1 MEEVVIWH
9 NSRCSKSRNAL
20 NLLEEKNID
29 SKVFNYLESKPTR
42 EQITNVLKLL
52 DINAKDLL
60 RRSEETYKELNLKD
74 INDEDKLIE
83 AMVENP
89 ILIERPII
97 IKGDKAVIARPIENM
112 ELLLKKYM

>member
-9 NSRCSKSRNAL
+9 NPRCSKSRNAL

-29 SKVFNYLESKPTR
+29 SKVYKYLESKPTK
-42 EQITNVLKLL
+42 EEITNILELL
-52 DINAKDLL
+52 SIDAKDLL
-60 RRSEETYKELNLKD
+60 RKSEAIYKELNLKEET
-74 INDEDKLIE
+74 DENKLID

-97 IKGDKAVIARPIENM
+97 INDNKAVIARPIENM

>member
-9 NSRCSKSRNAL
+9 NPRCSKSRNAL

-29 SKVFNYLESKPTR
+29 SKVFNYLESKPTK
-42 EQITNVLKLL
+42 EEITNILKLL
-52 DINAKDLL
+52 SINAKDLL
-60 RRSEETYKELNLKD
+60 RKSEGVYTELNLKEES
-74 INDEDKLIE
+74 DEHKLIN

-97 IKGDKAVIARPIENM
+97 IKGDEAVIARPIENM

>member
-9 NSRCSKSRNAL
+9 NPKCSKSRNAL
-20 NLLEEKNID
+20 NLLEEKNIN
-29 SKVFNYLESKPTR
+29 SKIFNYLESKPTK
-42 EQITNVLKLL
+42 EEIINILKMLN
-52 DINAKDLL
+52 INAKDLL
-60 RRSEETYKELNLKD
+60 RKGETIYKELNLKD
-74 INDEDKLIE
+74 ENDENKLIN

-97 IKGDKAVIARPIENM
+97 IDNNKAVIARPIENM

>member
-9 NSRCSKSRNAL
+9 NPRCSKSRNAL

-29 SKVFNYLESKPTR
+29 SKVFNYLESKPTK
-42 EQITNVLKLL
+42 EEITNILELL
-52 DINAKDLL
+52 SINAKDLL
-60 RRSEETYKELNLKD
+60 RKSEAVYKQLNLKEE
-74 INDEDKLIE
+74 NDENILIN

-97 IKGDKAVIARPIENM
+97 INGDKAVIARPIENM

>member
-9 NSRCSKSRNAL
+9 NPKCSKSRNAL

-29 SKVFNYLESKPTR
+29 SKVFKYLESKPTK
-42 EQITNVLKLL
+42 EQITEILKLL
-52 DINAKDLL
+52 GINAKDLL
-60 RRSEETYKELNLKD
+60 RSGEEAYLELNLKD
-74 INDEDKLIE
+74 ENDESKLIL

-89 ILIERPII
+89 ILIQRPII
-97 IKGDKAVIARPIENM
+97 IKGDKAIIARPIENL